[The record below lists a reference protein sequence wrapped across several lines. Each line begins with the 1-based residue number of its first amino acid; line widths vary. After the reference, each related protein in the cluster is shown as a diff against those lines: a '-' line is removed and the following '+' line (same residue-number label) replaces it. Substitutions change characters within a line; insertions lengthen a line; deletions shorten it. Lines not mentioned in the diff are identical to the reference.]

1 MEIENLNLQK
11 QIDEL
16 KEWKDNW
23 LDTVYPIG
31 SIYISINSTNPE
43 DIFGGAWMPWGSGR
57 VPVGV
62 NTGDSSFNTVEKTG
76 GNKSSSHT
84 HTTAG
89 HVLTVNEMPSHTH
102 TLPQRYLMWD
112 AGSEY
117 EVMNGDN
124 TWSGNIQYGSRNS
137 TYYTP
142 GSTGGGQPHNHGNTG
157 SATVNNLQPYITC
170 YMWKRVEP
178 VFLLEWTDSD
188 GEHSEEV
195 VPDYNN
201 YSYGLNTKIEEIE
214 DSRSGDII
222 NLKLSSYGIK
232 IKSANGL
239 CDTYHTNNIDVS
251 GLDVSEVTNMT
262 QTFSHALTVVIDDL
276 KTINVSGWKTK
287 NVETMN
293 GMFSGRNALTS
304 LDLSSFDTSNVTNMS
319 SMFYDCDRL
328 TYLDIS
334 GFDFKN
340 VTNSNNMFNGVP
352 ANCLIYV
359 KDQTAKN
366 FVLGVRSD
374 LTNVQIK
381 S

>member
-62 NTGDSSFNTVEKTG
+62 NSSDSDFNTVEKMG

-84 HTTAG
+84 HTTAN
-89 HVLTVNEMPSHTH
+89 HTLTINEIPSHSHAIRNGTN
-102 TLPQRYLMWD
+102 
-112 AGSEY
+112 GSDGG
-117 EVMNGDN
+117 GDWVVSN
-124 TWSGNIQYGSRNS
+124 SGASNW
-137 TYYTP
+137 YTA
-142 GSTGGGQPHNHGNTG
+142 SAGGGQPHNHGNTG
-157 SATVNNLQPYITC
+157 SSSVNVLQPYITC

-195 VPDYNN
+195 IPDYNHF
-201 YSYGLNTKIEEIE
+201 SYGLNTKIDEIE

-262 QTFSHALTVVIDDL
+262 QTFAHALAVVIDDL
-276 KTINVSGWKTK
+276 KTINVSSWKTK

-319 SMFYDCDRL
+319 DMFHDCDRL

-340 VTNSNNMFNGVP
+340 VTNSHNMFNGVP

-359 KDQTAKN
+359 KDQTARN

>member
-57 VPVGV
+57 VPVGIDI
-62 NTGDSSFNTVEKTG
+62 NDSDFNTIEKTG
-76 GNKSSSHT
+76 GEKT
-84 HTTAG
+84 HT
-89 HVLTVNEMPSHTH
+89 LTVYEMPSHSHSINTANGQGNMEWGYQFSYDGH
-102 TLPQRYLMWD
+102 NSGYNGIMQQVG
-112 AGSEY
+112 GS
-117 EVMNGDN
+117 
-124 TWSGNIQYGSRNS
+124 
-137 TYYTP
+137 
-142 GSTGGGQPHNHGNTG
+142 QPH
-157 SATVNNLQPYITC
+157 NNLQPYITC

-178 VFLLEWTDSD
+178 VFLFEWTDSD

-201 YSYGLNTKIEEIE
+201 YSYGLSTKIDEIE

-222 NLKLSSYGIK
+222 NLKVSSYGIK

-239 CDTYHTNNIDVS
+239 CNTYHTNNIDFS

-262 QTFSHALTVVIDDL
+262 QTFSHALAVVTDDL
-276 KTINVSGWKTK
+276 KTINVSGWKTES
-287 NVETMN
+287 VENM
-293 GMFSGRNALTS
+293 GSMFSGRNALTS
-304 LDLSSFDTSNVTNMS
+304 LDLSSFNTSNVTNMS

-340 VTNSNNMFNGVP
+340 VTNSNNMFNGIP
-352 ANCLIYV
+352 TNCLIYV

>member
-62 NTGDSSFNTVEKTG
+62 NSSDSDFNTVEKTG

-84 HTTAG
+84 HTTG
-89 HVLTVNEMPSHTH
+89 NHTLTISEMPSHNHKTNEEGGATLISDLANWQKLGQGSVSVGRTDLWNH
-102 TLPQRYLMWD
+102 T
-112 AGSEY
+112 
-117 EVMNGDN
+117 
-124 TWSGNIQYGSRNS
+124 S
-137 TYYTP
+137 TI
-142 GSTGGGQPHNHGNTG
+142 GGGQPHNHGNTG
-157 SATVNNLQPYITC
+157 SSSVNNLQPYITC

-178 VFLLEWTDSD
+178 VFLFEWTDSD

-201 YSYGLNTKIEEIE
+201 YSYGLSTKIDEIE

-222 NLKLSSYGIK
+222 NLKVSSYGIK

-239 CDTYHTNNIDVS
+239 CNTSHTNNIDVS
-251 GLDVSEVTNMT
+251 GLEVSEVTNMT
-262 QTFSHALTVVIDDL
+262 QTFSHALAVVIDDL

>member
-31 SIYISINSTNPE
+31 SIYISTSSTNPE

-76 GNKSSSHT
+76 GSKSVSHT

-89 HVLTVNEMPSHTH
+89 HVLTISEIPSHRHSINRT
-102 TLPQRYLMWD
+102 
-112 AGSEY
+112 
-117 EVMNGDN
+117 
-124 TWSGNIQYGSRNS
+124 GNIGNPGYGTAYTSSNS
-137 TYYTP
+137 GDTGFGTEY
-142 GSTGGGQPHNHGNTG
+142 TGGGQSHSHGNTG
-157 SATVNNLQPYITC
+157 SSSVTVLQPYITC
-170 YMWKRVEP
+170 YMWKRVDP
-178 VFLLEWTDSD
+178 FFLLEWTDSD

-201 YSYGLNTKIEEIE
+201 FSYGLNTKIDEIE

-222 NLKLSSYGIK
+222 NLKVSSYGIK

-239 CDTYHTNNIDVS
+239 CNTSHTNNIDVS
-251 GLDVSEVTNMT
+251 GLEVSEVTNMT
-262 QTFSHALTVVIDDL
+262 QTFSHALAVVIDDL
-276 KTINVSGWKTK
+276 KTINVSSWKTK

-319 SMFYDCDRL
+319 DMFHDCDRL

-340 VTNSNNMFNGVP
+340 VTNSHDMFNGVP

-359 KDQTAKN
+359 KDQTARN

>member
-57 VPVGV
+57 VPVGIDI
-62 NTGDSSFNTVEKTG
+62 NDSDFNTIEKTG
-76 GNKSSSHT
+76 GEKT
-84 HTTAG
+84 HT
-89 HVLTVNEMPSHTH
+89 LTVYEMPSHSHSINTANGQGNMEWGYQFSYDKH
-102 TLPQRYLMWD
+102 NSGYNGIMQQVG
-112 AGSEY
+112 GS
-117 EVMNGDN
+117 
-124 TWSGNIQYGSRNS
+124 
-137 TYYTP
+137 
-142 GSTGGGQPHNHGNTG
+142 QPH
-157 SATVNNLQPYITC
+157 NNLQPYITC

-195 VPDYNN
+195 IPDYNHF
-201 YSYGLNTKIEEIE
+201 SYGLNTKIDEIE
-214 DSRSGDII
+214 DSRSGDIV
-222 NLKLSSYGIK
+222 NLKVSSYGIK

-239 CDTYHTNNIDVS
+239 CNTYHTNNIDVS

-262 QTFSHALTVVIDDL
+262 QTFSHALAVVIDDL

>member
-57 VPVGV
+57 VPVGIDI
-62 NTGDSSFNTVEKTG
+62 NDSDFNTIEKTG
-76 GNKSSSHT
+76 GEKT
-84 HTTAG
+84 HT
-89 HVLTVNEMPSHTH
+89 LTVYEMPSHSHSINTANGQGNMEWGYQFSYDEH
-102 TLPQRYLMWD
+102 NSGYNGIMQQVG
-112 AGSEY
+112 GS
-117 EVMNGDN
+117 
-124 TWSGNIQYGSRNS
+124 
-137 TYYTP
+137 
-142 GSTGGGQPHNHGNTG
+142 QPH
-157 SATVNNLQPYITC
+157 NNLQPYITC

-195 VPDYNN
+195 IPDYNHF
-201 YSYGLNTKIEEIE
+201 SYGLNTKIDEIE
-214 DSRSGDII
+214 DSRSGDIV
-222 NLKLSSYGIK
+222 NLKVSSYGIK

-239 CDTYHTNNIDVS
+239 CNTYHTNNIDVS

-262 QTFSHALTVVIDDL
+262 QTFSHALAVVIDDL

>member
-62 NTGDSSFNTVEKTG
+62 NSSDSDFNTVEKMG

-89 HVLTVNEMPSHTH
+89 HTLTVNEIPSHNHVIRNGTGG
-102 TLPQRYLMWD
+102 LD
-112 AGSEY
+112 GGSDWA
-117 EVMNGDN
+117 VSN
-124 TWSGNIQYGSRNS
+124 SGSSNWKTAN
-137 TYYTP
+137 
-142 GSTGGGQPHNHGNTG
+142 TGGGQAHNHGNTG
-157 SATVNNLQPYITC
+157 SSSVNVLQPYITC

-214 DSRSGDII
+214 DSRSGDIE
-222 NLKLSSYGIK
+222 NLKISSYGIK
-232 IKSANGL
+232 VKNISRI
-239 CDTYHTNNIDVS
+239 CSTSHINNIDLTE
-251 GLDVSEVTNMT
+251 LDVSEVTDMAELFET
-262 QTFSHALTVVIDDL
+262 ALSIAIDEI
-276 KTINVSGWKTK
+276 KTINVSGWNTR
-287 NVETMN
+287 NVEEMQQ
-293 GMFSGRNALTS
+293 MFIGRNALTS
-304 LDLSSFDTSNVTNMS
+304 LDLSSFNTEKVTNME
-319 SMFYDCDRL
+319 SMFNYCRRL

-334 GFDFKN
+334 GFDFSN
-340 VTNSNNMFNGVP
+340 VTNSNNMFREIP
-352 ANCLIYV
+352 ADCLIYV

-374 LTNVQIK
+374 LTKVQIK